1 VLTRR
6 DPAQAEK
13 PCRSVEVSMA
23 EPGIVSQAPGGGSPV
38 AASVTR
44 PSTIPDDAAGPG
56 QEPEAPGLP
65 ELRAKA
71 EEEGAPRS
79 KGHDVPF
86 ERMNAR
92 STRILISEGILRID
106 DASKGVA
113 DNLPT
118 VHIVVTQRRC
128 VRLQELTMANSQSYK
143 THRRV
148 VPAYHFGVLSALL
161 AYFIWSVYELFQGVT
176 GASVMGLILSVAL
189 MVFAISI
196 RSQILRVQDRVIRL
210 EMRLR
215 LRENLPADLATRAAH
230 LPVRQLIALR
240 FASNEELP
248 ELVREVLDGKVMN
261 PNDIKQRIREW
272 QADHLRA

>member
-1 VLTRR
+1 V
-6 DPAQAEK
+6 
-13 PCRSVEVSMA
+13 
-23 EPGIVSQAPGGGSPV
+23 
-38 AASVTR
+38 
-44 PSTIPDDAAGPG
+44 
-56 QEPEAPGLP
+56 
-65 ELRAKA
+65 
-71 EEEGAPRS
+71 
-79 KGHDVPF
+79 
-86 ERMNAR
+86 
-92 STRILISEGILRID
+92 
-106 DASKGVA
+106 
-113 DNLPT
+113 
-118 VHIVVTQRRC
+118 
-128 VRLQELTMANSQSYK
+128 ANSESYK

-148 VPAYHFGVLSALL
+148 VTAYHFGVLSALL

-176 GASVMGLILSVAL
+176 VASVMGLILSVAL

-230 LPVRQLIALR
+230 LPIQQLIALR

-248 ELVREVLDGKVMN
+248 ELVREVLDGKVMK